1 MPRLNLCVINLSS
14 AKVIILVKELVKQ
27 IYPSIKTKQC
37 WLTFCSTFV
46 IALALILVLIK
57 NTSVKASVSSQ
68 VSVEELQATTEDDSF
83 EEESIITADSA
94 EPAPETQPQT
104 AEADNLHIIELKS
117 GDTLLNVLTGLGVEY
132 NTANNVYLSVK
143 KVFDPRDFRAG
154 QKIEVELLPTGE
166 APVVGALNSTVRTGE
181 HLSVL
186 LNENGTYTAKIEKDE
201 LIEELQSASGGI
213 NGTLSV
219 AMNKN
224 GVPARIVANFIS
236 IFSYSVD
243 FRRDVKKGDSYE
255 IIYENYLTPD
265 GKIAKNGNIVYAA
278 LNLGK
283 SKVELYRFKDSSGN
297 VDYYDAK
304 GLALKKTLS
313 RRPMAYQSGRIS
325 SYFGRR
331 RHPIYK
337 DTRVHWGIDYPAPK
351 GSHIYA
357 GGDGV
362 VEVAQYRSGYGNYVR
377 IRHNSEYSTAYGHMN
392 GFAKGI
398 RPGTR
403 VKQGQII
410 GYVGSTGRSTGPH
423 LHYEVIRNGKRVN
436 PLTIKASASENL
448 RGKNLTAFKRLVAK
462 INDTH
467 AKMLAGKKAD
477 EKLAQKNAT
486 NPSEI

>member
-1 MPRLNLCVINLSS
+1 M
-14 AKVIILVKELVKQ
+14 VKELVKQ

-57 NTSVKASVSSQ
+57 NTSVKASVSPQ
-68 VSVEELQATTEDDSF
+68 VSVEELQASPEDDSF

-94 EPAPETQPQT
+94 EPASETQPQT
-104 AEADNLHIIELKS
+104 TEADNLHIIELKS

-143 KVFDPRDFRAG
+143 KVFDPRDLRVG
-154 QKIEVELLPTGE
+154 QKIEVELLPADE
-166 APVVGALNSTVRTGE
+166 APVVAALHSTVRTGE

-186 LNENGTYTAKIEKDE
+186 LNENGAYTAKIEKDE
-201 LIEELQSASGGI
+201 LIEELQSAAGKI

-265 GKIAKNGNIVYAA
+265 GKIAKNGNIIYAA

-337 DTRVHWGIDYPAPK
+337 DTRVHWGVDYPAPK

-448 RGKNLTAFKRLVAK
+448 RGKNLTEFKRQVAK

-467 AKMLAGKKAD
+467 EKMLAGKKAD

>member
-94 EPAPETQPQT
+94 EPVSETQPQT

-132 NTANNVYLSVK
+132 NIANNVYLSVK

-166 APVVGALNSTVRTGE
+166 APVVSALNSTVRTGE

-201 LIEELQSASGGI
+201 LIEELQSASGSI

-265 GKIAKNGNIVYAA
+265 GKIAKNGNIIYAA

-337 DTRVHWGIDYPAPK
+337 DTRVHWGVDYPAPK

-448 RGKNLTAFKRLVAK
+448 RGKNLTEFKRLVAK

>member
-1 MPRLNLCVINLSS
+1 MNLCVINLSS

-57 NTSVKASVSSQ
+57 NTSVKASVSPQ
-68 VSVEELQATTEDDSF
+68 VSVEELQAAPENDSF
-83 EEESIITADSA
+83 EEESTITADSA
-94 EPAPETQPQT
+94 EPVSEKQPQT

-201 LIEELQSASGGI
+201 LIEELQSAAGSI

-337 DTRVHWGIDYPAPK
+337 DTRVHWGVDYPAPK

-398 RPGTR
+398 HPGTR

-448 RGKNLTAFKRLVAK
+448 RGKNLTEFKRLVAK

>member
-1 MPRLNLCVINLSS
+1 MNLCVINLSS

-57 NTSVKASVSSQ
+57 NTSVKASVSPQ
-68 VSVEELQATTEDDSF
+68 VSVEELQAAPEDDSF
-83 EEESIITADSA
+83 EEESAITADSA
-94 EPAPETQPQT
+94 EPASETQPQT
-104 AEADNLHIIELKS
+104 TEADNLHIIELKS

-143 KVFDPRDFRAG
+143 KVFDPRDLRVG
-154 QKIEVELLPTGE
+154 QKIEVELLPADE
-166 APVVGALNSTVRTGE
+166 APVVAALNSTVRTGE

-186 LNENGTYTAKIEKDE
+186 LNENGAYTAKIEKDE
-201 LIEELQSASGGI
+201 LIEELQSAAGKI

-265 GKIAKNGNIVYAA
+265 GKIAKNGNIIYAA

-337 DTRVHWGIDYPAPK
+337 DTRVHWGVDYPAPK

-448 RGKNLTAFKRLVAK
+448 RGKNLTEFKRQVAK

-467 AKMLAGKKAD
+467 EKMLAGKKAD

>member
-1 MPRLNLCVINLSS
+1 MPGLNLCVINLSS

-57 NTSVKASVSSQ
+57 NTSVKASVSPQ
-68 VSVEELQATTEDDSF
+68 VSVEELQAAPENDSF
-83 EEESIITADSA
+83 EEESTITADSA
-94 EPAPETQPQT
+94 EPVSETQPQT

-201 LIEELQSASGGI
+201 LIEELQSASGSI

-337 DTRVHWGIDYPAPK
+337 DTRVHWGVDYPAPK

-448 RGKNLTAFKRLVAK
+448 RGKNLTEFKRLVAK

>member
-1 MPRLNLCVINLSS
+1 MNLCVINLSS

-57 NTSVKASVSSQ
+57 NTSVKASVSPQ
-68 VSVEELQATTEDDSF
+68 VSVEELQASPEDDSF

-94 EPAPETQPQT
+94 EPASETQPQT
-104 AEADNLHIIELKS
+104 TEADNLHIIELKS

-143 KVFDPRDFRAG
+143 KVFDPRDLRVG
-154 QKIEVELLPTGE
+154 QKIEVELLPADE
-166 APVVGALNSTVRTGE
+166 APVVAALNSTVRTGE

-186 LNENGTYTAKIEKDE
+186 LNENGAYTAKIEKDE
-201 LIEELQSASGGI
+201 LIEELQSAAGKI

-265 GKIAKNGNIVYAA
+265 GKIAKNGNIIYAA

-337 DTRVHWGIDYPAPK
+337 DTRVHWGVDYPAPK

-448 RGKNLTAFKRLVAK
+448 RGKNLTEFKRQVAK

-467 AKMLAGKKAD
+467 EKMLAGKKAD

>member
-1 MPRLNLCVINLSS
+1 MPGLNLCVINLSS

-46 IALALILVLIK
+46 IALALIMVLIK
-57 NTSVKASVSSQ
+57 NTSVKASVSPQ
-68 VSVEELQATTEDDSF
+68 VSVEELQAATEDDSF

-104 AEADNLHIIELKS
+104 AAADNLYDIELKS

-154 QKIEVELLPTGE
+154 QKIEVKLLPTGE

-201 LIEELQSASGGI
+201 LIEELQSASGSI

-337 DTRVHWGIDYPAPK
+337 DTRVHWGVDYPAPK

-448 RGKNLTAFKRLVAK
+448 RGKNLTEFKRLVAK

-477 EKLAQKNAT
+477 EKLAQKNST

>member
-1 MPRLNLCVINLSS
+1 MNLCVINLSS

-57 NTSVKASVSSQ
+57 NTSVKASVSPQ
-68 VSVEELQATTEDDSF
+68 VSVEELQAAPENDSF
-83 EEESIITADSA
+83 EEESTITADSA
-94 EPAPETQPQT
+94 EPVSETQPQT

-201 LIEELQSASGGI
+201 LIEELQSASGSI

-337 DTRVHWGIDYPAPK
+337 DTRVHWGVDYPAPK

-448 RGKNLTAFKRLVAK
+448 RGKNLTEFKRLVAK

>member
-1 MPRLNLCVINLSS
+1 MPKLNLCVINLSS

-57 NTSVKASVSSQ
+57 NTSVKASVSPQ
-68 VSVEELQATTEDDSF
+68 VSVEELQAAPEDDSF
-83 EEESIITADSA
+83 EEENTITANSA
-94 EPAPETQPQT
+94 EPVSETQT

-154 QKIEVELLPTGE
+154 QKIEVEVLPTGE
-166 APVVGALNSTVRTGE
+166 APVVAALNSTVRTGE

-201 LIEELQSASGGI
+201 LIEELQSAAGSI

-313 RRPMAYQSGRIS
+313 RRPMAHQSGRIS

-337 DTRVHWGIDYPAPK
+337 DTRVHWGVDYPAPK

-448 RGKNLTAFKRLVAK
+448 RGKNLTEFKRLVAK

-467 AKMLAGKKAD
+467 EKMLASKKAD
-477 EKLAQKNAT
+477 EKLAQKNST

>member
-57 NTSVKASVSSQ
+57 NTSVKASVSPQ
-68 VSVEELQATTEDDSF
+68 VSVEELQAAPENDSF
-83 EEESIITADSA
+83 EEESTITADSA
-94 EPAPETQPQT
+94 EPVSEKQPQT

-201 LIEELQSASGGI
+201 LIEELQSAAGSI

-337 DTRVHWGIDYPAPK
+337 DTRVHWGVDYPAPK

-398 RPGTR
+398 HPGTR

-448 RGKNLTAFKRLVAK
+448 RGKNLTEFKRLVAK

>member
-57 NTSVKASVSSQ
+57 NTSVKASVSPQ
-68 VSVEELQATTEDDSF
+68 VSVEELQASPEDDSF

-94 EPAPETQPQT
+94 EPASETQPQT
-104 AEADNLHIIELKS
+104 TEADNLHIIELKS

-143 KVFDPRDFRAG
+143 KVFDPRDLRVG
-154 QKIEVELLPTGE
+154 QKIEVELLPADE
-166 APVVGALNSTVRTGE
+166 APVVAALNSTVRTGE

-186 LNENGTYTAKIEKDE
+186 LNENGAYTAKIEKDE
-201 LIEELQSASGGI
+201 LIEELQSAAGKI

-265 GKIAKNGNIVYAA
+265 GKIAKNGNIIYAA

-337 DTRVHWGIDYPAPK
+337 DTRVHWGGHY
-351 GSHIYA
+351 
-357 GGDGV
+357 
-362 VEVAQYRSGYGNYVR
+362 
-377 IRHNSEYSTAYGHMN
+377 TAAEG
-392 GFAKGI
+392 
-398 RPGTR
+398 
-403 VKQGQII
+403 
-410 GYVGSTGRSTGPH
+410 
-423 LHYEVIRNGKRVN
+423 
-436 PLTIKASASENL
+436 
-448 RGKNLTAFKRLVAK
+448 
-462 INDTH
+462 
-467 AKMLAGKKAD
+467 
-477 EKLAQKNAT
+477 
-486 NPSEI
+486 